1 MPRIL
6 QILPYAN
13 LNGTERHV
21 QLLARHAR
29 AHGWETTV
37 ALPPGPM
44 REALK
49 ADGVGVLELPPL
61 RLTTFGL
68 VMRQLRQAMRQH
80 DLAHVHAAMEL
91 ALGMGWK
98 REKPLV
104 FTAHCYHTN
113 IDYAKA
119 GLFLNPSC
127 SATVSVSAAERD
139 RLLKGGL
146 DPRRHRTIL
155 NGIDLAP
162 FHGAPPSGLRD
173 ELGLPPDTL
182 LVGTIGR
189 LSAMKR
195 VDVLIRAIAL
205 CPDHIHLAV
214 AGDGEMRPRLERLA
228 ERLGVSSRVH
238 WLGRRNDVANVL
250 GGFDIFATASE
261 REGLS
266 LAALEAMASGLPLTV
281 SRIPEFSEVSDP
293 HWAIDLPIG
302 KPEGW
307 AQAWQTLAR
316 DRELRIRMGA
326 ASRAGSLE
334 FSAERVGE
342 STLALYRDLLRTEEA
357 MTSRSDASQP
367 ASPAS

>member
-6 QILPYAN
+6 QVLPYAN

-21 QLLARHAR
+21 QLLARHAI
-29 AHGWETTV
+29 AQGWETTV

-49 ADGVGVLELPPL
+49 ADGVAILELPPL
-61 RLTTFGL
+61 RLTTVTS
-68 VMRQLRQAMRQH
+68 VMRLLRQAMRHH

-104 FTAHCYHTN
+104 FTAHCYHTD

-127 SATVSVSAAERD
+127 SATVSVSAAERE

-146 DPRRHRTIL
+146 DPRRHRTII

-162 FHGAPPSGLRD
+162 FLEAPPSRLRD
-173 ELGLPPDTL
+173 ELGLSPETL

-195 VDVLIRAIAL
+195 VDVLVRAIAL
-205 CPDHIHLAV
+205 CPPSIHLAV

-228 ERLGVSSRVH
+228 EHLGVTSRIH
-238 WLGRRNDVANVL
+238 WLGRRNDVVNVL
-250 GGFDIFATASE
+250 GGVDVFATASE

-281 SRIPEFSEVSDP
+281 SRIPEFEEVSDP

-307 AQAWQTLAR
+307 ADAWQRLAH
-316 DRELRIRMGA
+316 DRELRERMGA
-326 ASRAGSLE
+326 ASRAASHD
-334 FSAERVGE
+334 FSAERVGDE
-342 STLALYRDLLRTEEA
+342 TLALYGDVLRRVEA
-357 MTSRSDASQP
+357 ATSRSDASRP